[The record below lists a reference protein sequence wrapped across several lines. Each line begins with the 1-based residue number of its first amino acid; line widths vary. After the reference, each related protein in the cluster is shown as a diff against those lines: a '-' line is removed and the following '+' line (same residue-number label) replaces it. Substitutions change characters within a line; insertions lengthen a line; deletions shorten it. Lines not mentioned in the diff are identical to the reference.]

1 VADLKRAIMKLYM
14 HPISTTSRAV
24 MLMLHDQAIPCEF
37 QVVDLMT
44 QEQKGEPYASIN
56 PAGQVPVLVDGDFKL
71 TESSAIL
78 KYIAD
83 KFDSPVYP
91 KELKA
96 RAKVNEMMDWFNTG
110 FNHALG
116 YGLTYPQVF
125 PPMRGRSDEAQAAM
139 LQRGRSIAHDLLRLL
154 NDHWL
159 GADSRYLCGR
169 DITLADYLGI
179 SQVTLGDMVRCD
191 FSRYPHVQRWLDTMK
206 ARPSFA
212 PANEPFHAFCA
223 SMKDMPFETL

>member
-1 VADLKRAIMKLYM
+1 MKLYM
-14 HPISTTSRAV
+14 HPISTTSRPV
-24 MLMLHDQAIPCEF
+24 LLLLHDMAIPCEF
-37 QVVDLMT
+37 EVVDLMT
-44 QEQKGEPYASIN
+44 QEQKREPYASIN
-56 PAGQVPVLVDGDFKL
+56 PAKRVPMLEDGDFRL

-83 KFDSPVYP
+83 KFDLPIYP

-110 FNHALG
+110 FSHALG
-116 YGLTYPQVF
+116 YGWVYPQIS

-139 LQRGRSIAHDLLRLL
+139 LERGRSDAHDLLRLL

-159 GADSRYLCGR
+159 GPDSQYLCGQ

-179 SQVTLGDMVRCD
+179 SHITLGDMVRCD
-191 FSRYPHVQRWLDTMK
+191 FSQYPHVQRWLDMMK

-212 PANEPFHAFCA
+212 PAHERFYAFCT
-223 SMKDMPFETL
+223 SMKDMPFEAL